1 MRKPILEDVKVDGR
15 VIEQLPETIFS
26 PSKEVELRFSTRFE
40 SLSMFV
46 RLKTP

>member
-1 MRKPILEDVKVDGR
+1 MRKPILENVNVDGR
-15 VIEQLPETIFS
+15 VIEQFPGTIFP